1 MIKQEFFEAL
11 KELKNDT
18 VEHNEDITFKE
29 LPNPQKYSYCTID
42 GGSSEIF
49 MSASAGVFIVRIY
62 ARHKK
67 RERSEELAVA
77 LQDKNDKNKIIIKGQ
92 KTRINITINQQIT
105 GDFVNSCTQAI
116 GNYRKLRELTKALDI
131 AKREKVEIIILDG
144 NLETRTREESKIMEE
159 LVKEC
164 ARKETTIIGFCKS
177 TTQTINNKPLTKI
190 MNEKATLQK
199 WFAKHKS
206 SYIVKLHKQAKTP
219 YKIEII
225 GNEEKALSFLHWNAR
240 DIATPGYP
248 YTLIDAD
255 RHAQVSQKEKTRLKV
270 LFHAYSKNKL
280 KIDEEGVKYHE
291 TINRF

>member
-11 KELKNDT
+11 KELKNEAD
-18 VEHNEDITFKE
+18 ENGEEITFKE

-49 MSASAGVFIVRIY
+49 MSAKAGVFIVRIY

-67 RERSEELAVA
+67 RERSEELVVA
-77 LQDKNDKNKIIIKGQ
+77 LQDENDKNKITIKGQ
-92 KTRINITINQQIT
+92 KTGITMLINQQIT
-105 GDFVNSCTQAI
+105 GDFVNSCAQAV
-116 GNYRKLRELTKALDI
+116 GTYRRLKELTKALDI
-131 AKREKVEIIILDG
+131 AKKEKIEIIILDG
-144 NLETRTREESKIMEE
+144 NLETRTEEESKIMEE
-159 LVKEC
+159 LAEEC
-164 ARKETTIIGFCKS
+164 AHKNITIIGFCKS
-177 TTQTINNKPLTKI
+177 TTQTINNEPLTRI
-190 MNEKATLQK
+190 TNEKSTLKK
-199 WFAKHKS
+199 WSAKYKNLH
-206 SYIVKLHKQAKTP
+206 IVKLHKHAKTP
-219 YKIEII
+219 YKIDVI

-255 RHAQVSQKEKTRLKV
+255 KHAQVSQKEKARLKL
-270 LFHAYSKNKL
+270 LFHTYSKNKL